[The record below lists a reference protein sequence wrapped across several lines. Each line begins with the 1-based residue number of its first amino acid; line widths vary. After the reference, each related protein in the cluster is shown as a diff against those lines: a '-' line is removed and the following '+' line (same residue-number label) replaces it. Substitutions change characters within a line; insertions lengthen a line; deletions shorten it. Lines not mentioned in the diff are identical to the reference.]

1 MGFRPQ
7 AAAPLGC
14 LSLWVSSAHPLWAKC
29 LLARQH
35 AMVDNVSTRLNDSRT
50 LGLIGTEQDRDCQR
64 YHTFYAQER
73 DVVRLVRYNVLTLP

>member
-1 MGFRPQ
+1 
-7 AAAPLGC
+7 
-14 LSLWVSSAHPLWAKC
+14 
-29 LLARQH
+29 
-35 AMVDNVSTRLNDSRT
+35 MVDNVSTRLNDSRT